1 MPPPTWTPHSAPP
14 SNKPAGAACLSSR
27 GRGLLASSPSRE
39 GTHTT
44 RRRGKNNWTQCREP
58 ALPQQTAGWEGGRRR
73 VPAQLLPAS
82 PGIPLLDGTPTQD
95 LPASAPAA
103 RTQSCAPRIPGWIW
117 PSAHIFPPSLQFP
130 DPDPEFLT
138 LTLAP
143 RSPQPPPTSL
153 GLNLC
158 TQMLPA
164 PAPPPKPPTRFPDCI
179 PALLK
184 PQSLD
189 PAQCQPLG
197 CRGSFPTPDPQ
208 ACPAQTAPP
217 GSPVA
222 RLNLF
227 KLQGTRPPPVP
238 LSAPSPAIPEMVP
251 WWAPRPPRCARGL
264 GSTRTQVCFKG
275 VICTVCVVRTTPQ
288 GRVQTPGGMRFI

>member
-197 CRGSFPTPDPQ
+197 CCGSFPTPTLRP
-208 ACPAQTAPP
+208 APP
-217 GSPVA
+217 
-222 RLNLF
+222 R
-227 KLQGTRPPPVP
+227 RPLPGP
-238 LSAPSPAIPEMVP
+238 LSRGSTCLSSRGPGLPRYPFLHPALLSPRWYPGGLR
-251 WWAPRPPRCARGL
+251 APRGAL
-264 GSTRTQVCFKG
+264 GV
-275 VICTVCVVRTTPQ
+275 
-288 GRVQTPGGMRFI
+288 